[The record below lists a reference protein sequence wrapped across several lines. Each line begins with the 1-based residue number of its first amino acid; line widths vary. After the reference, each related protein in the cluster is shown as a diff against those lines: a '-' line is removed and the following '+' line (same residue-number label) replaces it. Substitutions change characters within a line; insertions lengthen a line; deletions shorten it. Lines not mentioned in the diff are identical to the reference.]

1 MDRAGSEEAGVKTNN
16 AKTTGTEP
24 VAEAAGKAQVKQTC
38 RSDLD
43 FQVKDEEVEHEDHSI

>member
-1 MDRAGSEEAGVKTNN
+1 MTNSCLKEYPEELLFLKENGILSS
-16 AKTTGTEP
+16 
-24 VAEAAGKAQVKQTC
+24 QVKQTC